1 MQQLKSLLQVT
12 GRSQKV
18 VLKVSIFLS
27 FTGIVVGVEIKDMR
41 VPQMIE
47 SGSEP
52 HVVLDCDY
60 DLRDSEGKDDGILNR
75 IAQVIH
81 SDKAW

>member
-1 MQQLKSLLQVT
+1 
-12 GRSQKV
+12 
-18 VLKVSIFLS
+18 
-27 FTGIVVGVEIKDMR
+27 MR

-60 DLRDSEGKDDGILNR
+60 DLRDSEGKDVSILDR
-75 IAQVIH
+75 LAQVIH
-81 SDKAW
+81 SDK